1 MSLSTITSNAQIAFE
16 QYISFSHQQ
25 RAAFLEA
32 IATNIESL
40 GDELIE
46 TASQETNLLAARLQ
60 GERGRTCYQLRM
72 YAAML
77 LKGDY
82 VDATIETAVPTKTPP
97 KPDIRSMFQPMG
109 PVVVFGASNFHV
121 VDNSGGLEDPSRAEN
136 FNNVYKIVRAL
147 EGIKV
152 AENNDL
158 DAVLI
163 AIRIATYGEEME
175 ITTKVPGIG
184 EERSFNIDKTITKHE
199 KKFLYDELVVG
210 NLRFVISVAK
220 MFQNQGMDIMDIIS
234 EGNIGLMKAAE
245 RFDPT
250 SGLKFISYAV
260 WWVRQSI
267 MASLN
272 ENARTIRLPS
282 NLVQESQ
289 KSKKEELSQ
298 EDNFFINNSEEPV
311 SSGLPYCVGLY
322 KEINEDG
329 DQLID
334 IIPNREVESP
344 DAILNSPEE
353 IKKKVAAMLSVLDDR
368 EKIIIERYYGLT
380 GIESNLEDLGEE
392 FGCTKERIRQLR
404 DKAIKKLRNE
414 SFGLLNY
421 L

>member
-1 MSLSTITSNAQIAFE
+1 MKKSILNNTEEIQ
-16 QYISFSHQQ
+16 QYI
-25 RAAFLEA
+25 
-32 IATNIESL
+32 
-40 GDELIE
+40 
-46 TASQETNLLAARLQ
+46 
-60 GERGRTCYQLRM
+60 
-72 YAAML
+72 
-77 LKGDY
+77 K
-82 VDATIETAVPTKTPP
+82 
-97 KPDIRSMFQPMG
+97 DIRRI
-109 PVVVFGASNFHV
+109 PVISHERQEEIFTK
-121 VDNSGGLEDPSRAEN
+121 L
-136 FNNVYKIVRAL
+136 NNK
-147 EGIKV
+147 
-152 AENNDL
+152 N
-158 DAVLI
+158 
-163 AIRIATYGEEME
+163 T
-175 ITTKVPGIG
+175 
-184 EERSFNIDKTITKHE
+184 SKHE

-298 EDNFFINNSEEPV
+298 EDNFFINNGEEPV
-311 SSGLPYCVGLY
+311 SSGLPYTIGLY
-322 KEINEDG
+322 REINEDG

-334 IIPNREVESP
+334 IIPNKEAERP
-344 DAILNSPEE
+344 DAIINSPEE
-353 IKKKVAAMLSVLDDR
+353 IKKKVASMLSVLDER
-368 EKIIIERYYGLT
+368 ERIIIERYYGLT